1 MDIYTYYD
9 IILKD
14 QDNLIDVWQKSWR
27 KYGWNPIII
36 SKNDSNATDQQ
47 LEYLINLP
55 CVNPKEYEMA
65 CFLRWN
71 VMSNIGG
78 GWMSDYDVVNCGFTP
93 EDSIIYE
100 SMSVLQKHVPCLV
113 YSSKEDYDK
122 FFNIICDRGE
132 DYVVNI
138 DSKQHVSDMHIMY
151 QLVKTGAE
159 SFIKP
164 YDFVRPF
171 QQHNTDTKVVHC
183 SVRDC
188 LENKTT
194 KIRAM
199 ISLFNIY

>member
-1 MDIYTYYD
+1 
-9 IILKD
+9 
-14 QDNLIDVWQKSWR
+14 
-27 KYGWNPIII
+27 
-36 SKNDSNATDQQ
+36 
-47 LEYLINLP
+47 
-55 CVNPKEYEMA
+55 
-65 CFLRWN
+65 
-71 VMSNIGG
+71 
-78 GWMSDYDVVNCGFTP
+78 
-93 EDSIIYE
+93 
-100 SMSVLQKHVPCLV
+100 
-113 YSSKEDYDK
+113 
-122 FFNIICDRGE
+122 
-132 DYVVNI
+132 
-138 DSKQHVSDMHIMY
+138 MHIMY